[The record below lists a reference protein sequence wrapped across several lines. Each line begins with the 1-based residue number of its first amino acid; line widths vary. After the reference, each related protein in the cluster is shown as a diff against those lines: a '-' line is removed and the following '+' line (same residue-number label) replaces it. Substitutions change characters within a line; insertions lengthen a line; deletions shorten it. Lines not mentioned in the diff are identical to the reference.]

1 MRRFILASLISL
13 AFATTAKAQTA
24 PVATELAIGPAG
36 NQLRG
41 TLLVPARRAR
51 GAEPVLMLAGSGAT
65 DRDGN
70 NMQVSA
76 RPYRLL
82 ADALAARGITTL
94 RVDKRGI
101 AGSAALG
108 HSEEELRVQMF
119 SDDALAWAAELRRR
133 TGARCVWILGHSEG
147 TMHALLAA
155 QTPRGLCGLVLLAP
169 AGRRVGDV
177 MRAQI
182 RGNPA
187 NASLLDEALRD
198 LAELEAGRRVPA
210 EGMNPALL
218 SVFRPSIQ
226 AFMISLL
233 AVDPVALARAWR
245 GPTLIVNGSTDI
257 QTPVADA
264 RLLAAARPGIELRV
278 IEGMNHV
285 LKLAPAEFNANFATY
300 SNPDL
305 PLAPGLVDAVAGF
318 IVAH

>member
-1 MRRFILASLISL
+1 MRGFILASVVSL
-13 AFATTAKAQTA
+13 GLASAAAAQTVPA
-24 PVATELAIGPAG
+24 ATELTIGPAG

-41 TLLVPARRAR
+41 TLLVPARGAR
-51 GAEPVLMLAGSGAT
+51 GAEPVLMLAGSGPT

-70 NMQVSA
+70 NIGIRA

-101 AGSAALG
+101 GASAAGG

-119 SDDALAWAAELRRR
+119 ADDALAWAAELRRR
-133 TGARCVWILGHSEG
+133 TRARCVWLVAHSEG
-147 TMHALLAA
+147 TLHALLAA
-155 QTPRGLCGLVLLAP
+155 QTPRGLCGIILMSP
-169 AGRRVGDV
+169 AGRRIGDV
-177 MRAQI
+177 IREQLRA
-182 RGNPA
+182 NPA
-187 NASLLDEALRD
+187 NAPLLPEALHD
-198 LAELEAGRRVPA
+198 LDELEAGRRVPG

-218 SVFRPSIQ
+218 QIFRPSIQ
-226 AFMISLL
+226 PFMISML
-233 AVDPVALARAWR
+233 AVDPAALARAYR
-245 GPTLIVNGSTDI
+245 GPVLIVNGTNDL

-264 RLLAAARPGIELRV
+264 RRLVAARPGIALSV

-285 LKLAPAEFNANFATY
+285 LKIAPADFAGNYATY
-300 SNPDL
+300 NDPDL